1 MVNVSVQ
8 FTIHHSQFAMLPSP
22 DWLAQKAD
30 VEEREFESPTPYLGP
45 LLVWFRTAWNNVATK
60 WYVRPIVQQQNEF
73 NRRVVECLRV
83 QDGLIDDSNARLI
96 EQDRE
101 QTELVRQLALL
112 TTEMATLSRQMAIL
126 ETRLAH
132 LESKE

>member
-1 MVNVSVQ
+1 
-8 FTIHHSQFAMLPSP
+8 MLPSP
-22 DWLAQKAD
+22 DWLAEKAD
-30 VEEREFESPTPYLGP
+30 VEEKGFASPTPYIGP
-45 LLVWFRTAWNNVATK
+45 LLVLFRTAWNNVATK

-83 QDGLIDDSNARLI
+83 QDGLMDDSNARLI

-101 QTELVRQLALL
+101 QTELVRQLTLL
-112 TTEMATLSRQMAIL
+112 TAEMTTLSHQMAAL
-126 ETRLAH
+126 EARLTR